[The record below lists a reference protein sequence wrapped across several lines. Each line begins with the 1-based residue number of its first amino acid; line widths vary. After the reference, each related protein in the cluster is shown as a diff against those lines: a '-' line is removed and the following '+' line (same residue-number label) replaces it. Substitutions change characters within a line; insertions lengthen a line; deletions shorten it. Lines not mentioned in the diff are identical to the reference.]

1 VDGVSYNSAEQ
12 YMMARK
18 ALLFGDMKSY
28 EKIMASGSPREQKAL
43 GRTVR
48 DFNADIWNRE
58 ARDYVYT
65 ANMAKFSQNPDLK
78 RFLLETEGLIVEA
91 SPLDT
96 IWGIGL
102 DEDDPEALDRSK
114 WKGTNWL
121 GEVLTKVRTEL
132 LKSGQSDGAGK
143 SVR

>member
-1 VDGVSYNSAEQ
+1 MDGVSYNSAEQ